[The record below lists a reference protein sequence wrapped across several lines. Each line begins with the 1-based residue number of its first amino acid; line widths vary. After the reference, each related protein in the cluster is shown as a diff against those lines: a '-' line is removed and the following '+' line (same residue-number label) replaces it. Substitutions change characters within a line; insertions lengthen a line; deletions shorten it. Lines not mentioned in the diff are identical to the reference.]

1 MTGRFGSPGA
11 WVRRGWLASTVALGL
26 ALALTS
32 WSNYRSAR
40 DALSTLH
47 QGQADLLERA
57 ILAALFAGPADP
69 GREELAQLLE
79 THRADGLRYIGLVG
93 SDGRVASSIGEPMP
107 EPLVDPRR
115 EGGGHGP
122 VLVPVGGRIRVLAFP
137 FRPAASRQGGPQ
149 PPPPPP
155 EGREFR
161 GLIFEFEPL
170 IATRLSERA
179 GRSLGFG
186 LAAAVVMT
194 LAAFILWRLTLR
206 HEETRRR
213 LEHERRLS
221 SLGEMSA
228 VLAHEIRNPLASLKG
243 HAQLLAEKLP
253 PDSAERHKAERV
265 IHETQRL
272 ENLTTDLLDFVRT
285 GPLELLSID
294 PAALLQAA
302 AEEVAPGGFAVDTA
316 GAPRR
321 WRLDSGRLH
330 QALTNLLRNAQ
341 QASPS
346 GVPPTAGVAVEV
358 GRLVFRIRDHG
369 DGLPRGDEDRIFEP
383 FFTKRTS
390 GTGLGLAVARRV
402 AELHG
407 GSLTADNHPQGGA
420 EFRLAL
426 PPARE

>member
-1 MTGRFGSPGA
+1 MVKRIGSPGS
-11 WVRRGWLASTVALGL
+11 WVRWGWLASTVALAL

-32 WSNYRSAR
+32 WSNYRSAQ

-57 ILAALFAGPADP
+57 ILAVMMAGPAEP
-69 GREELAQLLE
+69 GADELAQLLE
-79 THRADGLRYIGLVG
+79 AHRANGLRYIGLVG
-93 SDGRVASSIGEPMP
+93 ADGRATNSVGEPMP

-115 EGGGHGP
+115 AGEQHGP
-122 VLVPVGGRIRVLAFP
+122 VLVAVGSRIRVLAFP
-137 FRPAASRQGGPQ
+137 FRPAGLRAGGPQ

-155 EGREFR
+155 DGRSFR
-161 GLIFEFEPL
+161 GLVFEFEPL

-194 LAAFILWRLTLR
+194 LAAFILWRMSLR
-206 HEETRRR
+206 HEQTRRR
-213 LEHERRLS
+213 LEHERRLGV
-221 SLGEMSA
+221 LGEMSA

-253 PDSAERHKAERV
+253 PDSAERRKAERV
-265 IHETQRL
+265 IHETGRL

-285 GPLELLSID
+285 GPLELLSVD
-294 PAALLQAA
+294 PAGLLQAA
-302 AEEVAPGGFAVDTA
+302 VEEVAPGGFALDLA

-321 WRLDSGRLH
+321 WRLDSGRLR
-330 QALTNLLRNAQ
+330 QALTNLLRNAL
-341 QASPS
+341 QASPP
-346 GVPPTAGVAVEV
+346 GVPPTTRVAVEA
-358 GRLVFRIRDHG
+358 GRLVFLIRDHG
-369 DGLPRGDEDRIFEP
+369 AGLPRGDEDRIFEP

-407 GSLTADNHPQGGA
+407 GSLTAGNHPQGGA

-426 PPARE
+426 PPVKE

>member
-1 MTGRFGSPGA
+1 MVKRIGSPGA
-11 WVRRGWLASTVALGL
+11 WVRWAWLASTVALGL

-40 DALSTLH
+40 NAVSTLH

-57 ILAALFAGPADP
+57 ILAVMMTGPADP
-69 GREELAQLLE
+69 GVEALAQLLE

-93 SDGRVASSIGEPMP
+93 PEGRAVCSVGEPMP
-107 EPLVDPRR
+107 APMVDPRR
-115 EGGGHGP
+115 AGEEHGP

-137 FRPAASRQGGPQ
+137 FRPGGPRTGGPQ

-155 EGREFR
+155 DGRSFR

-179 GRSLGFG
+179 GRSFGFG
-186 LAAAVVMT
+186 LAAAAVMT
-194 LAAFILWRLTLR
+194 LAAFILWRMSLR
-206 HEETRRR
+206 HEETSRR
-213 LEHERRLS
+213 LEHERRLGV
-221 SLGEMSA
+221 LGEMSA

-253 PDSAERHKAERV
+253 PDSAERRKAERV
-265 IHETQRL
+265 IHETGRL
-272 ENLTTDLLDFVRT
+272 ENLTTDLLDFVRS
-285 GPLELLSID
+285 GPLELLSVD
-294 PAALLQAA
+294 PAGLLQAS
-302 AEEVAPGGFAVDTA
+302 AEEVAPDGFVIVAT

-321 WRLDSGRLH
+321 WRLDGGRLR

-341 QASPS
+341 QASPP
-346 GVPPTAGVAVEV
+346 GVPPTAAVTVEE
-358 GRLVFRIRDHG
+358 GWLVFRIRDHG
-369 DGLPRGDEDRIFEP
+369 AGLPRGDENRIFEP

-407 GSLTADNHPQGGA
+407 GSLTAGNHPQGGA

-426 PPARE
+426 PPVKE